1 MGLLTRDDTAFVAI
15 DFQERLVPA
24 MSGKEKLT
32 EKTERLAKGMQAL
45 GIPTV
50 VTQQY
55 TKGLGST
62 IPSIA
67 EALGEFEPI
76 DKFTFGC
83 MENEE
88 FAARIKE
95 LGRKNIVICGIEA
108 HICVQQTALQLIEAG
123 YNVYLVVDCISSR
136 SEEDKLWAV
145 TRMGEA
151 GAVITT
157 YEAVLYEILRNSKA
171 DGFKAVSAIVK

>member
-95 LGRKNIVICGIEA
+95 LGRKNIVIC
-108 HICVQQTALQLIEAG
+108 LIG
-123 YNVYLVVDCISSR
+123 LFILNI
-136 SEEDKLWAV
+136 
-145 TRMGEA
+145 RMKINLG
-151 GAVITT
+151 
-157 YEAVLYEILRNSKA
+157 K
-171 DGFKAVSAIVK
+171 

>member
-67 EALGEFEPI
+67 EALGEFELF
-76 DKFTFGC
+76 KWNKNT
-83 MENEE
+83 
-88 FAARIKE
+88 AR
-95 LGRKNIVICGIEA
+95 
-108 HICVQQTALQLIEAG
+108 
-123 YNVYLVVDCISSR
+123 
-136 SEEDKLWAV
+136 W
-145 TRMGEA
+145 
-151 GAVITT
+151 
-157 YEAVLYEILRNSKA
+157 KA
-171 DGFKAVSAIVK
+171 NCS